1 MPGNVTINLP
11 RSPSSLAASAFSFC
25 VAAATVS
32 SRPGLTTASSRS
44 LRSLGRAKAR
54 PLTKRYKSRC
64 PMRFSQRIGLSP
76 ATKLAQ
82 RESIDDDL
90 RSSLW
95 SLLTLVYWNSY
106 ERPDSYDYG
115 RSDYVKGSNIGSLIT
130 ALWLHYFKKPID
142 TIDTYWEDCYNR
154 LREYF
159 FSATWYQVYDFIEFI
174 AQYGPERKKDK
185 FIELCNSYLERENSA
200 YRFLNGR
207 VTEITS
213 EEEIHE
219 VESALANASPYA
231 GVKTHL
237 ESALALLSDRKSP
250 DYRKRLPIN

>member
-1 MPGNVTINLP
+1 
-11 RSPSSLAASAFSFC
+11 
-25 VAAATVS
+25 
-32 SRPGLTTASSRS
+32 
-44 LRSLGRAKAR
+44 
-54 PLTKRYKSRC
+54 
-64 PMRFSQRIGLSP
+64 MRFSQRIGLSP